1 MANIGAV
8 RSITQVGTYEPFGL
22 QVSRGQITGHER
34 ICPFGLN
41 SEVGTVLETVWQEG
55 GVYAFPA
62 AATVMT
68 VSSSSTDDDGS
79 PAGTGARTVV
89 VEGLDANYV
98 EISETITMNGTTA
111 VNTTNSYLRVN
122 KMYVAT
128 AGTTTGAVGNIY
140 IGTGTVTTGK
150 PAVVYNMM
158 GIGTNTSESL
168 IYTVPANNTAYLLNF
183 AVSSANST
191 ANSSTSFRVTI
202 CPNGGVFQI
211 ANLVRVAGH
220 GSYSCEAI
228 YPVPVP
234 EKSDIA
240 VLAAASADSSAVS
253 AQLQAVVIANNIVGS
268 VG

>member
-1 MANIGAV
+1 MATSVVSSVTRMG
-8 RSITQVGTYEPFGL
+8 SYEPFGL
-22 QVSRGQITGHER
+22 QVSRGQITMHER

-41 SEVGTVLETVWQEG
+41 SVVGTGLETVWQEG

-89 VEGLDANYV
+89 VEGLDSSYNK
-98 EISETITMNGTTA
+98 ISETITMNGTTA

-128 AGTTTGAVGNIY
+128 GGTTAGAVGNIY
-140 IGTGTVTTGK
+140 IGTGTVNAGK
-150 PAVVYNMM
+150 PAVVYSMI

-168 IYTVPANNTAYLLNF
+168 VYTVPAGYSAFLLNF
-183 AVSSANST
+183 AVSSANDT
-191 ANSSTSFRVTI
+191 ANSSTSFRVNI
-202 CPNGGVFQI
+202 CPSGGVFQI
-211 ANLVRVAGH
+211 VNLVRVPGN

-228 YPVPVP
+228 YPFPVT
-234 EKSDIA
+234 EKSDIV
-240 VLAAASADSSAVS
+240 VLAAASAGNSAVS
-253 AQLQAVVIANNIVGS
+253 SQLQAVIIKNDGQS
-268 VG
+268 

>member
-8 RSITQVGTYEPFGL
+8 RSITQIGTYEPFGL
-22 QVSRGQITGHER
+22 QVSRGQIQGHER

-41 SEVGTVLETVWQEG
+41 SDISTSLETVWQEG
-55 GVYAFPA
+55 GAYTFPA

-89 VEGLDANYV
+89 VEGLNASYA

-111 VNTTNSYLRVN
+111 VNTVNSYLRVN

-128 AGTTTGAVGNIY
+128 GGTTAGAVGNIY

-168 IYTVPANNTAYLLNF
+168 IYTVPAGSTAYLLNF
-183 AVSSANST
+183 AVSSSNST
-191 ANSSTSFRVTI
+191 ANASTSFRVTI

-211 ANLVRVAGH
+211 ANLVRVAGN

-228 YPVPVP
+228 YPFPVP
-234 EKSDIA
+234 EKSDIN
-240 VLAAASADSSAVS
+240 VLAAASAGNSAVS
-253 AQLQAVVIANNIVGS
+253 AQLQAVVIANAITGS
-268 VG
+268 NG

>member
-1 MANIGAV
+1 MAT
-8 RSITQVGTYEPFGL
+8 SIVSSVTRMGSYEPFGL
-22 QVSRGQITGHER
+22 QVSRGQITMHER
-34 ICPFGLN
+34 ICPFGIN
-41 SEVGTVLETVWQEG
+41 SEVGTSLETVWQEG

-68 VSSSSTDDDGS
+68 VSSSSADDDGA

-89 VEGLDANYV
+89 VEGLDASYAP
-98 EISETITMNGTTA
+98 ISETITMNGTTA

-122 KMYVAT
+122 RMYVAT
-128 AGTTTGAVGNIY
+128 GGTTAGAVGNIY
-140 IGTGTVTTGK
+140 IGTGTVTDGK

-168 IYTVPANNTAYLLNF
+168 IYTIPAGYSAYLLNF
-183 AVSSANST
+183 AVSSANPT
-191 ANSSTSFRVTI
+191 ANASTSFRVNI

-211 ANLVRVAGH
+211 VNLVRIAGN

-228 YPVPVP
+228 YPFPVA

-240 VLAAASADSSAVS
+240 VLAAASAGNSAVS
-253 AQLQAVVIANNIVGS
+253 TQLQAVIIKNDGQS
-268 VG
+268 